1 MERKI
6 TYTRTEGMLTCPYCG
21 VQNPL
26 KSAKCKA
33 CGGVLTDAE
42 MRDVPV
48 ERSTETTTV
57 ETNFEE
63 IDRSVDKAIDKVT
76 NRVIFIIVVLLLIA
90 IGVITWITSP
100 SNPVPQTTEP
110 VSESN
115 KETSTIHYVTITD
128 KSWLVS
134 ATYETENLDI
144 QVGYYLP
151 NGATLISQRQVS
163 VEDNPALFRTEYTY
177 TLSETGGVLTFSGT
191 DTDPIITADEIAEE
205 NSCTVVEYN
214 VTYYVRVASDN
225 YTNRLEVKK
234 SFWDSVNVGDNAEFD
249 SKTHRFLK

>member
-6 TYTRTEGMLTCPYCG
+6 THTLTKGMLKCPYCG

-26 KSAKCKA
+26 GSDICKG

-76 NRVIFIIVVLLLIA
+76 NRVIFIIVVFLLIA

-100 SNPVPQTTEP
+100 SNPVPQTT
-110 VSESN
+110 ESN